1 MYDVDLFEA
10 RPSILFNSSK
20 SSLDNKKVTVEDAPP
35 SFGLVL
41 EVSVMTSKE
50 ACADFL
56 TSTRVTTDS
65 EARTGSSHSSVNVPA
80 SMSKA

>member
-1 MYDVDLFEA
+1 M
-10 RPSILFNSSK
+10 RFNSSK

-35 SFGLVL
+35 SLGLVD
-41 EVSVMTSKE
+41 EVRVMTSRE

-56 TSTRVTTDS
+56 TSTSVTTDS